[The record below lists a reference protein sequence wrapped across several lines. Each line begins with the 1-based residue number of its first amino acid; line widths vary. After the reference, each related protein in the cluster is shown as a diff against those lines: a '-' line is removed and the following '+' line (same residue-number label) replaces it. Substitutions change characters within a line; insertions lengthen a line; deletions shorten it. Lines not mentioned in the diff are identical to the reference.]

1 VGVLDVPSFP
11 GFYPA
16 ALRLNSGPI
25 KRDGHRIRDEPARV
39 LLSSVVIGY
48 RRNIM
53 ERFARLFSASFLSAS
68 FAPTARAPLSFR
80 QFREFGRLLHLRSLI
95 SCKTQKPADA
105 PDLFNELP
113 VLPSRQPAFARVS
126 LSASVH
132 TQAEQRAPVRVYR
145 GESRVIMVGNIE
157 AVSRMIDRCID
168 EERAGVEGG
177 LLA

>member
-1 VGVLDVPSFP
+1 
-11 GFYPA
+11 
-16 ALRLNSGPI
+16 
-25 KRDGHRIRDEPARV
+25 
-39 LLSSVVIGY
+39 
-48 RRNIM
+48 M

-68 FAPTARAPLSFR
+68 FAPTARATLSFR
-80 QFREFGRLLHLRSLI
+80 QFREFGRLRHLRSLI
-95 SCKTQKPADA
+95 SCKTQKPADT
-105 PDLFNELP
+105 PDLFNDLPVLPVLP

-132 TQAEQRAPVRVYR
+132 VRAEQRAPVRVYR